1 MPSAIC
7 HEQIAPGKWREHFC
21 LVNPTS
27 LFDEEEEAS
36 ARAEADLDAA
46 AAAKSTGGTDAHFAV
61 SLRDKGY
68 VTLDGFQHAKD

>member
-7 HEQIAPGKWREHFC
+7 HEQIARGEWREHFC

-27 LFDEEEEAS
+27 LFDNEDEAC
-36 ARAEADLDAA
+36 ARAEADLEVAA
-46 AAAKSTGGTDAHFAV
+46 VAKSSGGTDAHFAG

-68 VTLDGFQHAKD
+68 VTLDGFRPARD